1 MGMHVGLIAARVS
14 VDALREAFL
23 GAWTELEVV
32 ASEGR
37 FEDAEEMWA
46 WKKRHEQFVSAT
58 DWSKENPGTEVY
70 VLWRDGPWA
79 VLVDESYTLS
89 ADEEKMKA
97 LSDQLGTVVSFV
109 VETAG
114 GCAMFQ
120 CFEAGRLR
128 RRIDNADGAVTTEGE
143 PLAEEAGI
151 DVGRYYMAESEA
163 LARALGLSLCYED
176 ASGTEGSQAVSVAD
190 RTDYG
195 ATLAKGVGERRT
207 GELPLAK
214 KPWWRFW

>member
-1 MGMHVGLIAARVS
+1 VAT
-14 VDALREAFL
+14 
-23 GAWTELEVV
+23 WTEFEVV
-32 ASEGR
+32 ASAGP

-46 WKKRHEQFVSAT
+46 WKKEHERFVSAA
-58 DWSKENPGTEVY
+58 DWSKENPGREAY
-70 VLWRDGPWA
+70 ALWREGPWA

-89 ADEEKMKA
+89 ADEEQMAA
-97 LSDQLGTVVSFV
+97 LSERLGTVVSFV

-120 CFEAGRLR
+120 CFERGRLR
-128 RRIDNADGAVTTEGE
+128 RRIDYTDGAVTAEGE
-143 PLAEEAGI
+143 PLPEEAGI
-151 DVGRYYMAESEA
+151 DVGRYYMDESEA

-176 ASGTEGSQAVSVAD
+176 ASGVEGWQTVCVVD

-195 ATLAKGVGERRT
+195 ATLPRAEAAPSV
-207 GELPLAK
+207 K